1 MLIVL
6 LFLATVFVAYAN
18 GANDNFKGV
27 ATLYGSQTMGYNG
40 ALAWATVAT
49 FFGSVASIFLAATLL
64 SRFGGKGLVPDV
76 LAATP
81 EFMMAVALGTGVTVL
96 LATVLGFPISTTH
109 AITGALAG
117 AGFSAVGM
125 GLNIGTL
132 SSVFFLPLI
141 ASPVIA
147 MGMGSLSSWF
157 VKRGNTNEKA
167 EVDDRCLCV
176 GNPSFELVPVSAQ
189 YDVSKASLVSPL
201 EVRIGTVCEC
211 EKEFGAQKVSV
222 KEYSLRDT
230 LHFISSGLVSFA
242 RGLND
247 TPKIVAFLL
256 VIEAFDVKYGM
267 LAVALGMAIGGILQ
281 SRKIAEVMSNK
292 LCDIDKNTG
301 LTANLITSF
310 LVIFASRL
318 GMPVSTT
325 HVSVS
330 SIYGAGAVKG
340 QAHHSIFGGI
350 FASWVITLP
359 VAAVTAGLVYFLI

>member
-1 MLIVL
+1 MLIL
-6 LFLATVFVAYAN
+6 LFLATVLVAYSN

-27 ATLYGSQTMGYNG
+27 ATLYGSETIGYKG
-40 ALAWATVAT
+40 ALAWATVTT
-49 FFGSVASIFLAATLL
+49 FLGSVASVFLAATLL
-64 SRFGGKGLVPDV
+64 SRFGGKGLVPDA

-81 EFMMAVALGTGVTVL
+81 EFMLAVALGTGITVL
-96 LATVLGFPISTTH
+96 LATWLGFPISTTH
-109 AITGALAG
+109 AITGSLAG

-132 SSVFFLPLI
+132 STVFFLPLI

-147 MGMGSLSSWF
+147 MGLGSFSSRF
-157 VKRGNTNEKA
+157 LNSAEPKETAEQNERCICAGNTSLE
-167 EVDDRCLCV
+167 
-176 GNPSFELVPVSAQ
+176 FVPVSDKYQ
-189 YDVSKASLVSPL
+189 LSKASVVDVLKVKS
-201 EVRIGTVCEC
+201 GTVCEC
-211 EKEFGAQKVSV
+211 EQEFGVQKVSI
-222 KEYSLRDT
+222 KEYGVRDT
-230 LHFISSGLVSFA
+230 LHFISSGMVSFA

-256 VIEAFDVKYGM
+256 VIEAFDVRYGM
-267 LAVALGMAIGGILQ
+267 LAVGLGMAIGGIIQ

-310 LVIFASRL
+310 LVIFASRM
-318 GMPVSTT
+318 GVPVSTT

-330 SIYGAGAVKG
+330 SIYGAGVVKG

-359 VAAVTAGLVYFLI
+359 VAAVTAGLVYWLI